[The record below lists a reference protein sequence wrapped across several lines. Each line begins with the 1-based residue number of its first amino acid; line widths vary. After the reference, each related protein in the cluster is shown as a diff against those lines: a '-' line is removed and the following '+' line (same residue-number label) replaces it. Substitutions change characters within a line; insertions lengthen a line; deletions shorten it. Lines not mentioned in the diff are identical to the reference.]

1 MVMRQSTHDDLQHPR
16 RNLGNRY
23 RTQAQKFVRLAKA
36 DPERKDSNLQWAEQN
51 ARQALLHDFTDERNW
66 RCLADIKVVSKIIQA
81 LVLSWKLSSQSLV
94 EIRNNLKN

>member
-1 MVMRQSTHDDLQHPR
+1 MRQSTHDDLQHPR

-51 ARQALLHDFTDERNW
+51 ARQALLHDLPTSEIGDV
-66 RCLADIKVVSKIIQA
+66 LLTSK
-81 LVLSWKLSSQSLV
+81 WC
-94 EIRNNLKN
+94 